1 MNETDFIW
9 VNGKMVKW
17 KEATTHV
24 LTHSLHY
31 GSGVFE
37 GIRCYDTEKGP
48 AVFRLKEHI
57 KRFFASAELI
67 YLKVPFTEIEI
78 LEAVKEIV
86 RKNKLK
92 ECYIR
97 PIAYYGYGKMGLDT
111 TGAKVDVV
119 VAAWPWGAYLGE
131 EGLKNG
137 IRAKVSSYCRPHPKS
152 VPIHS
157 KTTGVYV
164 NSTLAKMEAL
174 STGFE
179 EAVML
184 DYKGNVA
191 ECSGENIFIVKN
203 GVLITPPLELCLAG
217 ITRDSVIE
225 LAKKKGIKVV
235 EKAFQKEE
243 LLSADEC
250 FITGTAAEITPVR
263 EIDNNKIGS
272 GAAGKITAMIQEEY
286 KKVIH
291 GNNKD
296 CLGWLEFV

>member
-17 KEATTHV
+17 QDATTHV

-37 GIRCYDTEKGP
+37 GIRCYETSKGP

-57 KRFFASAELI
+57 KRFFESAKLI
-67 YLKVPFTEIEI
+67 SIKVPYTQEQIIET
-78 LEAVKEIV
+78 VKEIV
-86 RKNKLK
+86 KVNKLK

-97 PIAYYGYGKMGLDT
+97 PITYYGYGKMGLDT
-111 TGAKVDVV
+111 KGAKVDVV

-131 EGLKNG
+131 DGLKNG
-137 IRAKVSSYCRPHPKS
+137 IRAKISSYRRPHPKS
-152 VPIHS
+152 VPIHA

-174 STGFE
+174 GEGFE

-203 GVLITPPLELCLAG
+203 GVLITPPLDLCLAG

-225 LAKKKGIKVV
+225 LAKKRGINVI

-243 LLSADEC
+243 LLAADEC

-263 EIDNNKIGS
+263 EIDNTKIGT
-272 GAAGKITAMIQEEY
+272 GTAGKITAMIQEEY

-296 CLGWLEFV
+296 YLKWLELI

>member
-9 VNGKMVKW
+9 VNGKMIKW
-17 KEATTHV
+17 QDATTHV

-37 GIRCYDTEKGP
+37 GIRCYDTNNGP

-67 YLKVPFTEIEI
+67 YLKIPFTEEQI

-131 EGLKNG
+131 EGLEKG
-137 IRAKVSSYCRPHPKS
+137 IRAKISSYCRPHPKS
-152 VPIHS
+152 VPIHA
-157 KTTGVYV
+157 KVTGVYV

-174 STGFE
+174 RTGFE

-184 DYKGNVA
+184 DYEGNVA
-191 ECSGENIFIVKN
+191 ECSGENIFIIKE
-203 GVLITPPLELCLAG
+203 GVLITPPLDLCLAG
-217 ITRDSVIE
+217 ITRDSIITI
-225 LAKKKGIKVV
+225 ARKKGIKVV
-235 EKAFQKEE
+235 EQVITRDD
-243 LLSADEC
+243 LLSAEEC
-250 FITGTAAEITPVR
+250 FITGTAAELTPVR
-263 EIDNNKIGS
+263 EIDNKKIGT
-272 GAAGKITAMIQEEY
+272 GTAGKITAQIQEEY
-286 KKVIH
+286 KKIIH
-291 GNNKD
+291 GTSAKFLN
-296 CLGWLEFV
+296 WLEFV